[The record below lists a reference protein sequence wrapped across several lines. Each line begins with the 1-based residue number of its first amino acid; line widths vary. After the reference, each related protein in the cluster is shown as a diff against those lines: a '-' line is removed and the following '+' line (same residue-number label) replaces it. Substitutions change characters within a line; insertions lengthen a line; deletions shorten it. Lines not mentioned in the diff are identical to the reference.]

1 MNAAIPLE
9 KIRWSALEFQKLG
22 EVMLREG
29 RFELLDGEIFEM
41 APIGPTHASL
51 TNRLVAALNDSR
63 NRGQHIVSAQ
73 NPLRLNARTELYPDI
88 AVLKYQPNEY
98 ASELP
103 TATDAL
109 LVLEVAHTTFAN
121 DKRYKAPLYLQAG
134 VPLVWLVSIASK
146 SVWIFDPIH
155 PNGQELSSGALSL
168 AQMPRLQ
175 ISVESLFRGV

>member
-51 TNRLVAALNDSR
+51 TNRLARALTLAATDE
-63 NRGQHIVSAQ
+63 HIVSAQ

-109 LVLEVAHTTFAN
+109 LVLEVAHSTFAN

-175 ISVESLFRGV
+175 ISVESLFRGI

>member
-51 TNRLVAALNDSR
+51 TNRLARALTLAATDE
-63 NRGQHIVSAQ
+63 HIVSAQ

-175 ISVESLFRGV
+175 ISVESLFRGI

>member
-51 TNRLVAALNDSR
+51 TNRLARALTLAATDE
-63 NRGQHIVSAQ
+63 HIVSAQ

-109 LVLEVAHTTFAN
+109 LVIEGAHSTFAN

-175 ISVESLFRGV
+175 ISVESLFRGI

>member
-51 TNRLVAALNDSR
+51 TNRLARALTLAATDE
-63 NRGQHIVSAQ
+63 HIVSAQ

-109 LVLEVAHTTFAN
+109 LVIEVAHSTFAN

-175 ISVESLFRGV
+175 ISVESLFRGI